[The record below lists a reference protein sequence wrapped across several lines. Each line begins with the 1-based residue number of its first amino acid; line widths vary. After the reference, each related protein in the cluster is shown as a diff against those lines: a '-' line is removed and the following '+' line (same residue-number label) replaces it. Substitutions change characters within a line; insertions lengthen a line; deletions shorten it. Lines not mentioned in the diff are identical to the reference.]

1 MDSGR
6 AAASIDAIDDER
18 HELFALACF
27 FLCPVLAFSWRDG
40 HCVDVVE
47 LGEGDGKGNATILYY
62 TSTWLHAC
70 SNSAGL
76 LVASFARTEEAW
88 IHKKR
93 WQVGRCQ
100 GRIYIA
106 LPPCLLACCC
116 MVTPPLCMD
125 LHLLRFA
132 PTHTIELESL

>member
-1 MDSGR
+1 MNDMSFLHWPVSFCALCLPLVGEMATVLMWWSG
-6 AAASIDAIDDER
+6 
-18 HELFALACF
+18 
-27 FLCPVLAFSWRDG
+27 
-40 HCVDVVE
+40 
-47 LGEGDGKGNATILYY
+47 GEGDGKGNATILYY

-125 LHLLRFA
+125 LHLLHFA